1 MPISFF
7 SIRNIDDLDFNKL
20 VRQLPRAG
28 SRGGVRRAYVRAI
41 LESQDLLKRHEIN
54 NPNRLAHFLG
64 QGAVETGWLTQTVEN
79 LNYSAEQLRRT
90 WPNRFRT
97 DEIAREYA
105 HQPERIAN
113 FVYSNRLGNGPPES
127 GDGWTYRGRGFFQL
141 TGRKNYREFGRI
153 SGFDL
158 EGDPAQLE
166 DVKKSIE
173 VAAAYFQ
180 SVGLGPYADAD
191 DAAAVSRGV
200 NRGDPTASEPAHAE
214 AERIQWT
221 SQALDL
227 VKDPQQ
233 LLARAANE
241 EILRIGATGER
252 VRLLQQDL
260 TDLRYPVG
268 AIDGVFGPA
277 TRRALINFQE
287 ERRLEI
293 TGVVDA
299 PTRAALEAALGPIAV
314 NAPPAQAPLG
324 TAPIAIDPTPAP
336 PLPTPEPVVE
346 AEAGEPEAAPVEPAP
361 TPESEAVAEAPAAPA
376 PETVAETSPAPNGAA
391 TGNGAAPETAP
402 SETAS
407 APTAEAGPVSGDAAS
422 AEAPPPV
429 GEADAQPPRPQA

>member
-1 MPISFF
+1 
-7 SIRNIDDLDFNKL
+7 
-20 VRQLPRAG
+20 
-28 SRGGVRRAYVRAI
+28 
-41 LESQDLLKRHEIN
+41 
-54 NPNRLAHFLG
+54 
-64 QGAVETGWLTQTVEN
+64 TQTVEN

-127 GDGWTYRGRGFFQL
+127 GDGWTFRGRGFFQL

-200 NRGDPTASEPAHAE
+200 NRGDPRSSEPAHAE

-241 EILRIGATGER
+241 EVLRIGATGER

-268 AIDGVFGPA
+268 VIDGVFGPA

-299 PTRAALEAALGPIAV
+299 PTRAALEGALGPIVV

-407 APTAEAGPVSGDAAS
+407 APTAEAGPVSADAAS